1 MLNLHFLYLGMK
13 KLLLFLFIPFVCFGQ
28 EDIERYKV
36 YNTTNIYTCLLLDSA
51 TGQIWQLQIGLPD
64 VDRLKS
70 VLSDKKLT
78 ETLAGYT
85 QQHNKDMKYWE
96 ENYNSKA
103 DSIVSVKDKEYY
115 KPLSLENKLNDDYYY
130 PIAKNGRFK
139 LYPTGNSYN
148 FIMVDT
154 INGKT
159 YQVQWNIDKDK
170 RFVIRFY

>member
-1 MLNLHFLYLGMK
+1 MKNLFLL
-13 KLLLFLFIPFVCFGQ
+13 LFIPFVCFGQ

-36 YNTTNIYTCLLLDSA
+36 YSTTNIYTSLLLDSA
-51 TGQIWQLQIGLPD
+51 TGQIWQLQIGLSD
-64 VDRLKS
+64 SKDQIKY
-70 VLSDKKLT
+70 VLSDTKLAK
-78 ETLAGYT
+78 TLADYT
-85 QQHNKDMKYWE
+85 QKQNEDMEYWE

-115 KPLSLENKLNDDYYY
+115 KPYSLERRLKNNSIS

-148 FIMVDT
+148 FIMVDV
-154 INGKT
+154 INGET

-170 RFVIRFY
+170 RYVIRF

>member
-1 MLNLHFLYLGMK
+1 MK
-13 KLLLFLFIPFVCFGQ
+13 KLFLLLFIPFVCFGQ

-36 YNTTNIYTCLLLDSA
+36 YNTTNIYTSLLLDSA
-51 TGQIWQLQIGLPD
+51 TGKIWQLQIGLPD
-64 VDRLKS
+64 VNQVKT
-70 VLSDKKLT
+70 VLSDNKLA
-78 ETLAGYT
+78 ETLEHYT
-85 QQHNKDMKYWE
+85 QKHNDDMEYWE
-96 ENYNSKA
+96 ENYNSKS
-103 DSIVSVKDKEYY
+103 DSIVSAKDKEIL
-115 KPLSLENKLNDDYYY
+115 KPYPLDKLKNDDYY

>member
-1 MLNLHFLYLGMK
+1 MKNLFLL
-13 KLLLFLFIPFVCFGQ
+13 LFIPFVCFGH

-36 YNTTNIYTCLLLDSA
+36 YKTTNIYTSLLLDSA

-70 VLSDKKLT
+70 VLSDTKLAK
-78 ETLAGYT
+78 TLADYT
-85 QQHNKDMKYWE
+85 QKQNEDMEFWE
-96 ENYNSKA
+96 ENFNSKA
-103 DSIVSVKDKEYY
+103 DSIFSVKKKKYF
-115 KPLSLENKLNDDYYY
+115 KPDSLENKLNDGYYY

-139 LYPTGNSYN
+139 LYPTDNSYN

>member
-1 MLNLHFLYLGMK
+1 MKNLFLL
-13 KLLLFLFIPFVCFGQ
+13 LFIPFVCFGQ

-36 YNTTNIYTCLLLDSA
+36 YSTTNIHTSLLLDSA
-51 TGQIWQLQIGLPD
+51 TGQIWQLQIGLSD
-64 VDRLKS
+64 SKDQIKY
-70 VLSDKKLT
+70 VLSDTKLAQ
-78 ETLAGYT
+78 TLEDHT
-85 QQHNKDMKYWE
+85 QKQNEDMEYWE

-115 KPLSLENKLNDDYYY
+115 KPYSLERRLKNNSIY

-154 INGKT
+154 INGIT